1 MYKYKD
7 PYQLDFRHVQT
18 YGEVHKIIRAAMD
31 FPDYY
36 GENWD
41 AFWDCLTDMT
51 GRPLHVQIAG
61 LDVLQRKFPEAC
73 AQMLEALRDLLQQY
87 GGDISVEIL
96 APET

>member
-1 MYKYKD
+1 MRV
-7 PYQLDFRHVQT
+7 QRLDFSGCRYV
-18 YGEVHKIIRAAMD
+18 YDVHSEIKKTLD

-41 AFWDCLTDMT
+41 AFWDCLTDMA

-73 AQMLEALRDLLQQY
+73 AQMLEALRDLRQQY